1 MSYYSINTIVQICK
15 NHNLFLENIE
25 FINTHGGSIRAF
37 ITHKKTIHSNYFNIE
52 LEKYINEEHEY
63 KTNINKLFER
73 LYLWKNSILLKINEI
88 KKDNKL
94 VGYGASGRTN
104 MIINYLSTKF
114 DIIVDDSI
122 NKIDSFIPYYH
133 TKIEN
138 SDNIYTNNNIKFIF
152 ILAWPYTE
160 SIIKKHIKF
169 IKNGGI
175 FIKILPNIEIIDS
188 SNFENYLKY
197 FFFAR

>member
-1 MSYYSINTIVQICK
+1 
-15 NHNLFLENIE
+15 
-25 FINTHGGSIRAF
+25 
-37 ITHKKTIHSNYFNIE
+37 
-52 LEKYINEEHEY
+52 
-63 KTNINKLFER
+63 
-73 LYLWKNSILLKINEI
+73 
-88 KKDNKL
+88 
-94 VGYGASGRTN
+94 

-138 SDNIYTNNNIKFIF
+138 SDNIYTNNNIKIIF
-152 ILAWPYTE
+152 ILAWPDTE

-188 SNFENYLKY
+188 SNFENYLK
-197 FFFAR
+197 